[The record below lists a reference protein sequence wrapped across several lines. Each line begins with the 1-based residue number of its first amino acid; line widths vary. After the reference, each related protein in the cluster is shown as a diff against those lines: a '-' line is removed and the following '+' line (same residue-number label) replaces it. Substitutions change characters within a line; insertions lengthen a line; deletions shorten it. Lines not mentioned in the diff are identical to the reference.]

1 MKKLIHYSTAKILYA
16 EIGHGRM
23 NQCFLT
29 APLVILVLKFVCHK
43 MFTLFK
49 FNLLAFHIYRDEE
62 QKILLTSM
70 SLDWFDLSPQKFE
83 WAVKEWI
90 RRYLDMFK
98 MNHRTRDTIEA
109 HEKNSIEYVSTNRK
123 TVEN

>member
-1 MKKLIHYSTAKILYA
+1 
-16 EIGHGRM
+16 
-23 NQCFLT
+23 
-29 APLVILVLKFVCHK
+29 